1 MFHAHLSNKNGEIYK
16 IMIYLLFYM
25 DVKLGTL
32 TLKRTKIEVV
42 LEESADMEEVRHANK
57 ILIRKS

>member
-1 MFHAHLSNKNGEIYK
+1 
-16 IMIYLLFYM
+16 M